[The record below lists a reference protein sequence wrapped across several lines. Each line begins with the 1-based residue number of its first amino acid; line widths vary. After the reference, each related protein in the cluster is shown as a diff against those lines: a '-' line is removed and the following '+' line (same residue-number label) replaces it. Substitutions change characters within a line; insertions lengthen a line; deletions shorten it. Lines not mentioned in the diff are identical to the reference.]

1 MRQYRNTLSILLL
14 LSVIAMGQ
22 FVTPATSCAADRGSV
37 LAQLNDD
44 VAAVAEKSSPAV
56 VSIIATTVR
65 TQRYMEMDPFQ
76 WFFGPGMDPYGRG
89 GGQQMVPKE
98 RQLRQQGL
106 GSGFIISKDGYIL
119 TNNHVVA
126 DTNELEVYLSDKR
139 RCKAK
144 LIGTDPE
151 TEVAVIKI
159 DEPNL
164 PVLELGDSDAIKV
177 GNIVL
182 AIGSPQGLSQTV
194 TMGIVSALNR
204 TSMQITKYENFIQ
217 TDAAINLGNSGGPLL
232 DAQGRAIG
240 INTAIYSNTG
250 GSIGIGFAIPINM
263 AKKIAEKLEKTGKIE
278 RGYLGIVMNDLLPSM
293 AEQLGTKDLTGAVV
307 SQVVEKSP
315 SDGVLQVYDAI
326 IELNGKPLKSSSDLR
341 NQVANMSP
349 GEKVNLT
356 VIRGGDRKAV
366 TVTLGNRGDV
376 DEETALQPGGKSRG
390 KGQKVEDEKM
400 DLGISVRPLQSDE
413 AAQLDLSKAEGL
425 LVTKV
430 DENGDA
436 ARKGIQPGDVIL
448 QVNQKPVNSLADL
461 RDALKTG
468 KEKNSVML
476 LVRTREGDSLVFVE
490 KSK

>member
-1 MRQYRNTLSILLL
+1 MKQHRNTLSILLL
-14 LSVIAMGQ
+14 LVVVAMGQ
-22 FVTPATSCAADRGSV
+22 FVTSAPVRAAEQGSV

-44 VAAVAEKSSPAV
+44 VAAVAEKASPAV

-76 WFFGPGMDPYGRG
+76 WFFGPGTDPFGRG
-89 GGQQMVPKE
+89 GGQQVVPKE
-98 RQLRQQGL
+98 RQFRQQGL

-139 RCKAK
+139 RCKAR
-144 LIGTDPE
+144 LIGADPE

-164 PVLELGDSDAIKV
+164 PFLELGDSDAMKV

-204 TSMQITKYENFIQ
+204 TSMQITKFENFIQ
-217 TDAAINLGNSGGPLL
+217 TDASINLGNSGGPLL

-263 AKKIAEKLEKTGKIE
+263 AKKIAEKIEKTGKVE
-278 RGYLGIVMNDLLPSM
+278 RGYLGIVMNDILPNM
-293 AEQLGTKDLTGAVV
+293 ADQLGTKDLTGAVV
-307 SQVVEKSP
+307 SQIVEGSP
-315 SDGVLQVYDAI
+315 AEGVLQVYDAI
-326 IELNGKPLKSSSDLR
+326 VELNGQPLKGSSDLR

-356 VIRGGDRKAV
+356 VIRNGSRKSV
-366 TVTLGNRGDV
+366 TIELGNRSGV
-376 DEETALQPGGKSRG
+376 DEETALQTGKAKG
-390 KGQKVEDEKM
+390 KGQKVEDEKV
-400 DLGISVRPLQSDE
+400 DLGVSVRPLQESE
-413 AAQLDLSKAEGL
+413 AASLNLEKTEGL

-436 ARKGIQPGDVIL
+436 ARKGVQPGDVIL
-448 QVNQKPVNSLADL
+448 QVNQKPVNTLAEM
-461 RDALKTG
+461 RDALKAG
-468 KEKNSVML
+468 KDKNSVML

-490 KSK
+490 KAK